1 MSSDSVSVPAAGAAL
16 PCSPRLL
23 TAITIFAAIAPGI
36 LMTAPA
42 VAAQLANQWL
52 LTPAQIGHLFSTEL
66 GAMSLATLPAW
77 WWISRVNWRRV
88 AALAAAVFIAGNLTS
103 AWVSDFSLLLGLRFV
118 ASLAGGT
125 LMILCITCA
134 AGTANPSRVYAL
146 WVLGQL
152 VLGAVGLLVLPALF
166 AHFGLMAVYLILAAI
181 MLCCLPLIGA
191 FPSGFHPVQSV
202 VHSAAIP
209 WLRKIFAV
217 LAVLTFYISLSAVWT
232 FIGSIAAAAGLSPV
246 HSGQVLATATLFGI
260 AGAGGAALIRVRHAG
275 NRLIWLGYG
284 LLLAGIVL
292 LTREPLLLRFA
303 VAAVLFKFTWTFV
316 LPFILARVAGL
327 DNNGTLMN
335 NINLVIGGGMA
346 IGPTLAGYLIE
357 SSGGFDALLVGALG
371 CSVLS
376 LLLILLASPRARRA
390 V

>member
-1 MSSDSVSVPAAGAAL
+1 MSSDSVSVPSTGAAI
-16 PCSPRLL
+16 PCPPRLL
-23 TAITIFAAIAPGI
+23 SAIIIFAAIAPGI

-42 VAAQLANQWL
+42 IAAQLAGQWQ

-88 AALAAAVFIAGNLTS
+88 AALAAAVFIG
-103 AWVSDFSLLLGLRFV
+103 DFTLLLGLRFI
-118 ASLAGGT
+118 ASMAGGT

-134 AGTANPSRVYAL
+134 GGTANPSRVYAF

-152 VLGAVGLLVLPALF
+152 VLGAVGLLVLPPLF

-181 MLCCLPLIGA
+181 MLCCLPLIRA
-191 FPSGFHPVQSV
+191 FPAGFHPT
-202 VHSAAIP
+202 HAALRSATSP
-209 WLRKIFAV
+209 WFRKAFAV
-217 LAVLTFYISLSAVWT
+217 LAVLSFYISLSAVWT

-246 HSGQVLATATLFGI
+246 NSGQVLAAATLFGI
-260 AGAGGAALIRVRHAG
+260 VGAGSAAFISARRRG
-275 NRLIWLGYG
+275 NGLIWLGYG
-284 LLLAGIVL
+284 LLIAGIAL
-292 LTREPLLLRFA
+292 LIRDPLLLRFA

-327 DNNGTLMN
+327 DNNGKLMN

-357 SSGGFDALLVGALG
+357 SSGGFDALLIGALG
-371 CSVLS
+371 CALLS
-376 LLLILLASPRARRA
+376 LLLILLASPRATRH
-390 V
+390 

>member
-1 MSSDSVSVPAAGAAL
+1 MSSDSVSVPSTGAAI
-16 PCSPRLL
+16 PCPPRLL
-23 TAITIFAAIAPGI
+23 TAIIIFAAIAPGI

-42 VAAQLANQWL
+42 IAAQLAGQWQ

-88 AALAAAVFIAGNLTS
+88 AALAAAVFIAGNLAS
-103 AWVSDFSLLLGLRFV
+103 ALIGDFTLLLGLRFI
-118 ASLAGGT
+118 ASMAGGT

-134 AGTANPSRVYAL
+134 GGTANPSRVYAF

-152 VLGAVGLLVLPALF
+152 VLGAVGLLVLPPLF

-181 MLCCLPLIGA
+181 MLCCLPLIRA
-191 FPSGFHPVQSV
+191 FPAGFHPT
-202 VHSAAIP
+202 HAALRSATSP
-209 WLRKIFAV
+209 WFRKAFAV
-217 LAVLTFYISLSAVWT
+217 LAVLSFYISLSAVWT

-246 HSGQVLATATLFGI
+246 NSGQVLAAATLFGI
-260 AGAGGAALIRVRHAG
+260 VGAGSAAFISARRRG
-275 NRLIWLGYG
+275 NGLIWLGYG
-284 LLLAGIVL
+284 LLIAGIAL
-292 LTREPLLLRFA
+292 LIRDPLLLRFA

-327 DNNGTLMN
+327 DNNGKLMN

-357 SSGGFDALLVGALG
+357 SSGGFDALLIGALG
-371 CSVLS
+371 CALLS
-376 LLLILLASPRARRA
+376 LLLILLASPRATRH
-390 V
+390 

>member
-1 MSSDSVSVPAAGAAL
+1 MSSDSVSVPTAGTAL
-16 PCSPRLL
+16 PCPPRLL
-23 TAITIFAAIAPGI
+23 TAIILFAAIAPGI

-42 VAAQLANQWL
+42 IAAQLASQWL

-88 AALAAAVFIAGNLTS
+88 AALAAAVFIAGNLAS

-152 VLGAVGLLVLPALF
+152 VLGAVGLLVLPPLF

-191 FPSGFHPVQSV
+191 FPSGFHPVQSA
-202 VHSAAIP
+202 VHSTATP
-209 WLRKIFAV
+209 RRRKIFAV

-260 AGAGGAALIRVRHAG
+260 VGAGGAALISAGHGG

-284 LLLAGIVL
+284 LLLAGITL
-292 LTREPLLLRFA
+292 LIQEPLLLRFA
-303 VAAVLFKFTWTFV
+303 IAAVLFKFTWTFV

-327 DNNGTLMN
+327 DNNGKLMN

-371 CSVLS
+371 CSLLS